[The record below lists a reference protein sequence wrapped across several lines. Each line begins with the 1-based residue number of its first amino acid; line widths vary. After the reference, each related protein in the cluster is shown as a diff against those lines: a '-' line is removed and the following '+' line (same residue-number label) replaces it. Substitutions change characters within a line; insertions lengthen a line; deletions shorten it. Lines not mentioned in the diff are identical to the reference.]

1 MNRRDALR
9 NLALL
14 TGGMILVPSCS
25 FDQEEILKA
34 YDNLNITT
42 SQSELL
48 RTIADTIIP
57 PSDIKG
63 AADVGTQDFILV
75 MVNDCMK
82 TEDQE
87 TFTRGLSDFNA
98 YSKKTSGKDFE
109 KLDSA
114 QREEVITHG
123 MALDNEDQKHIS
135 QFLQKTKQ
143 LTIQGFMAS
152 EYMMT
157 EVTQYSLIPG
167 TYQGD
172 VLISNL
178 NSETQIHG

>member
-34 YDNLNITT
+34 YDNLKVTP
-42 SQSELL
+42 SQSQLL
-48 RTIADTIIP
+48 SAIADTIIP

-63 AADVGTQDFILV
+63 AADIGTQDFILV

-82 TEDQE
+82 PEEQE
-87 TFTRGLSDFNA
+87 TFTKGLSAFNS
-98 YSKKTSGKDFE
+98 YSKKTGGKDFE
-109 KLDSA
+109 KLEA
-114 QREEVITHG
+114 AKREEVILQG
-123 MALDNEDQKHIS
+123 MAIDNEDQKHIA
-135 QFLQKTKQ
+135 QFLQTTKHF
-143 LTIQGFMAS
+143 TIQGFMAS

-167 TYQGD
+167 AYQGE
-172 VLISNL
+172 VLIANL
-178 NSETQIHG
+178 KPETQIHG

>member
-14 TGGMILVPSCS
+14 TGGMILVPSCN

-34 YDNLNITT
+34 YDNLKITP
-42 SQSELL
+42 SQRGLL
-48 RTIADTIIP
+48 SSIADTIIP
-57 PSDIKG
+57 ATDIKG
-63 AADVGTQDFILV
+63 AADIGTEDFILV

-82 TEDQE
+82 PEEQE
-87 TFTRGLSDFNA
+87 IFTKGLSEFNA
-98 YSKKTSGKDFE
+98 YSKKTSGKAFE
-109 KLDSA
+109 KLTQA
-114 QREEVITHG
+114 EREQVILQG
-123 MALDNEDQKHIS
+123 MALENENQQHIS
-135 QFLQKTKQ
+135 QFLQTTKRF
-143 LTIQGFMAS
+143 TIQGFMAS

-172 VLISNL
+172 VLIANL
-178 NSETQIHG
+178 NPETQIHG